1 MKKIIE
7 ITLGIVTSVG
17 GFLEIGS
24 IATAIQAGALFGY
37 QLLWTV
43 LLGGL
48 CLIFLVE
55 QAGRLAAVSHHTIVD
70 AIRERFGV
78 NYSIVLLAVL
88 GAVML
93 LVLAAE
99 IGGVCIAIEFLT
111 GVHHAWW
118 AVPVGLVAWLIIWKG
133 TFGIIEQGVSLL
145 GLITLCFIIAAYN
158 LQPDWHEAAKGL
170 VPSLPEDEPARY
182 WFIAV
187 SVLGASISPYLM
199 FFYSSGAIE
208 DKWDKSYLGANR
220 AIATLGMSFG
230 SAISMAVLVVAALVF
245 KPRGL
250 EGDDY
255 RQFAGLLYDA
265 FGRWGMPLVAGSL
278 AISCLGATLEIGLEL
293 AYLVAQVFGW
303 NWGENHKP
311 RDEARFSLTYVLAIA
326 AATLLVAA
334 GFNPL
339 TLTMLSMALT
349 AATLPVAVVP
359 FLFLMNDR
367 HYVGEHRNG
376 WLSNGVVLA
385 ITALACLL
393 ALVSI
398 PLELAGGG

>member
-1 MKKIIE
+1 MKKALE

-48 CLIFLVE
+48 CLTFLVE

-70 AIRERFGV
+70 AIRERFGL
-78 NYSIVLLAVL
+78 NYSVLLLAVL
-88 GAVML
+88 GSVML

-99 IGGVCIAIEFLT
+99 IGGVCIALEFAT
-111 GVHHAWW
+111 GMHHAWW
-118 AVPVGLVAWLIIWKG
+118 AVPVGLLTWLIIWKG

-145 GLITLCFIIAAYN
+145 GLVTLCFIVGAWKLHPEWRHAAS
-158 LQPDWHEAAKGL
+158 GL
-170 VPSLPEDEPARY
+170 LPSLPKSDHARY

-208 DKWDKSYLGANR
+208 DKWDKTYLGANR
-220 AIATLGMSFG
+220 IIATIGMSFG
-230 SAISMAVLVVAALVF
+230 SLISMAVLLVAALTF
-245 KPRGL
+245 LPRGIKG
-250 EGDDY
+250 EDY
-255 RQFAGLLYDA
+255 KEFVTLLNDA
-265 FGRWGMPLVAGSL
+265 FGSTGVWLLAASL
-278 AISCLGATLEIGLEL
+278 FISCLGASLEIALEL

-303 NWGENHKP
+303 NWGENHRP
-311 RDEARFSLTYVLAIA
+311 RDEARFSFTYVAAIA
-326 AATLLVAA
+326 VATLIIAV
-334 GFNPL
+334 GVDPL
-339 TLTMLSMALT
+339 KLTVFTMVLT

-359 FLFLMNDR
+359 FLFLMNDE
-367 HYVGEHRNG
+367 HYVGEHANG
-376 WLSNGVVLA
+376 WLSNGVVLV
-385 ITALACLL
+385 ITCLACVL
-393 ALVSI
+393 AIVSI
-398 PLELAGGG
+398 PLEFIGGG

>member
-1 MKKIIE
+1 
-7 ITLGIVTSVG
+7 
-17 GFLEIGS
+17 
-24 IATAIQAGALFGY
+24 
-37 QLLWTV
+37 
-43 LLGGL
+43 
-48 CLIFLVE
+48 
-55 QAGRLAAVSHHTIVD
+55 
-70 AIRERFGV
+70 V

-170 VPSLPEDEPARY
+170 VPSLPGDEPARY

-326 AATLLVAA
+326 AATLLVPV

-376 WLSNGVVLA
+376 WISNGVVLA